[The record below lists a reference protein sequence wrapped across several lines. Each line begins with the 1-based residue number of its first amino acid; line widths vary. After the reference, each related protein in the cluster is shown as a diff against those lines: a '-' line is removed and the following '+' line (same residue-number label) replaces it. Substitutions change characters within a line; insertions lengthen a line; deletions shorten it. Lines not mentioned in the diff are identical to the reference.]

1 MTIVTVQA
9 RDDGYSGKQG
19 SDGDEE
25 DWQTLGRLKLTGPGA
40 TTKILE
46 VMRYHFCVAVLK
58 SEIA

>member
-9 RDDGYSGKQG
+9 RDDGYSGKLG

-46 VMRYHFCVAVLK
+46 PIVALSLVLV
-58 SEIA
+58 